1 MCRSMDG
8 TNRRKWAVPRGTA
21 LKRSAGSVRELLLQ
35 CADVGNQV
43 VDLRV
48 GQLAF
53 VSRHLAFAV
62 GNGGRQVGIRHLLDV
77 GAAEVLGSHRG
88 LAAAIGAMAHGALC
102 LVRVRTALRHG
113 YRRQCQSDQCQSDH
127 QAEQSDTLKQSHRL
141 SLSFPHQSP
150 LRGKIWTKAPQ
161 NCGDGNVLSEAAFR
175 YTYSVAKRGK

>member
-1 MCRSMDG
+1 MSMDG
-8 TNRRKWAVPRGTA
+8 TNRKKWAVPPGTA

-53 VSRHLAFAV
+53 VSRHLTFAV

-113 YRRQCQSDQCQSDH
+113 YRRQCQSDH
-127 QAEQSDTLKQSHRL
+127 QAEQSDTLKQSHRYP
-141 SLSFPHQSP
+141 FPF
-150 LRGKIWTKAPQ
+150 LTKA
-161 NCGDGNVLSEAAFR
+161 LSGAKYGQKRRKTAAMVM
-175 YTYSVAKRGK
+175 YSPKPLF